1 MRTTH
6 EELRKELRDSVRD
19 NFETALWTSAIGVLR
34 YNTSSG
40 VRHIVLV
47 DLQDRLVK
55 RLDPTT
61 LRNISQLRINVE
73 T

>member
-1 MRTTH
+1 MRTTQ
-6 EELRKELRDSVRD
+6 EELRKELRGDVRD

-40 VRHIVLV
+40 LRHIVFS

-55 RLDPTT
+55 RLDLTA
-61 LRNISQLRINVE
+61 LRNISQLSINI
-73 T
+73 